1 MSITAIVAG
10 LVFLFNPHVN
20 IIDIMPDA
28 MGYGLILYGIIRL
41 AHINTAMNEAAS
53 RFKTLFILA
62 LCKLPCLYIYA
73 LISPEEQVW
82 ILLLSLGFG
91 AAEAIIGFLAFTSLF
106 TSLEGLSDSS
116 RDTHVSEKLSSV
128 RLFTLIFVIL
138 KPVMAILPD
147 LTMLADDR
155 YGTVTENGIQSLK
168 GYRGLFNVI
177 AFVFVLFVGI
187 AWLVTV
193 IRYFRSIRKDRA
205 FLDEIS
211 DKIASYEREDTVRY
225 FRYLITTLTF
235 FIYAVFFCLELKIEG
250 YSLLPPMINA
260 TLFLITAVLFFR
272 FYKNGEKKK
281 TVTVG
286 LIASI
291 SYFVLSLVGYVLMLR
306 FAQRHY
312 NEDVGGG
319 FAEDLYF
326 LVSRDFDVFDEL
338 LVANIVVALA
348 QVAFFVML
356 FTFYRLFKDL
366 IEAYGGNPESALSER
381 DKTPEMRE
389 REQYADRMV
398 KNALYKGQRPTF
410 VFTALTTVSA
420 AIFPLLQIYFN
431 EFFMIDLVLRVIFV
445 TVASSYLVR
454 LKNGIKVKAGLDFE

>member
-10 LVFLFNPHVN
+10 LVFLFNPHIN

-28 MGYGLILYGIIRL
+28 IGYGLILYGILRL
-41 AHINTAMNEAAS
+41 SRVNVAMNEAAS

-73 LISPEEQVW
+73 LISPEEQIWV
-82 ILLLSLGFG
+82 LLLTLGFG
-91 AAEAIIGFLAFTSLF
+91 AAEAIIGFLAFSSLF
-106 TSLEGLSDSS
+106 SSLEGLSDSS
-116 RDTHVSEKLSSV
+116 RDTHVNEKLSTV
-128 RLFTLIFVIL
+128 RLFTLIFVIF

-168 GYRGLFNVI
+168 GYRGLFNAVS
-177 AFVFVLFVGI
+177 FLLVLAVGI

-193 IRYFRSIRKDRA
+193 IRYFRSIRRDRE

-211 DKIASYEREDTVRY
+211 DKIASYEREDTVTR
-225 FRYLITTLTF
+225 FRYLITTLGF
-235 FIYAVFFCLELKIEG
+235 FIYAVLFCLELKIEG

-272 FYKNGEKKK
+272 FYKNGEKKR

-286 LIASI
+286 LAASV
-291 SYFVLSLVGYVLMLR
+291 SYFVLSAVGYILTLR

-319 FAEDLYF
+319 FAEDLYY
-326 LVSRDFDVFDEL
+326 LVIRDFDVFDEL
-338 LVANIVVALA
+338 LVSTIAVALS
-348 QVAFFVML
+348 QVAFFVMM
-356 FTFYRLFKDL
+356 FMFYRLFKDM
-366 IEAYGGNPESALSER
+366 IENYGGNPESTLSER

-389 REQYADRMV
+389 RELYADRTV
-398 KNALYKGQRPTF
+398 KAALYKGQRGVF
-410 VFTALTTVSA
+410 VLALLTALSSA
-420 AIFPLLQIYFN
+420 VFPMLQIFMN
-431 EFFMIDLVLRVIFV
+431 EFFMIDLIIRIVFV
-445 TVASSYLVR
+445 VVASSYLAR
-454 LKNGIKVKAGLDFE
+454 LKNGVKVKARLDFE